1 MPNEFTTPMIS
12 VRNSFSLPEHLKPV
26 CEGCEK
32 TFKPQRLFH
41 LPLKKN
47 IPEVMSSY
55 QLCFGVNIIN
65 DSRPIT
71 SFDDYCHILPL
82 GVILIDKQ
90 HITVEELRKQICFQ
104 LPTVPVP
111 FAFLTKN
118 GYQILKEQEQSL
130 TADLLITEKNSIF
143 LHRYS
148 EKLRVGIALVPSKEY
163 LGFIFAD
170 LNWNVKRT
178 RESVNDL
185 IRDINYNERLEY
197 RFLDQHGCPLSSKQE
212 LMMTMVDILVEQHI
226 SITFIRA
233 NQPGTSLPQPTR
245 QYSALISTSQKS
257 ERISSQK
264 SGCNI
269 QNCLTLESGV
279 QRKKTFKLGRISLKQ
294 KKDFRKVFVAKP
306 ILISYVRAEA
316 VRYALNLK
324 QELVDLG
331 FSVFLD
337 VHEIKTGSDWQDAL
351 NYAISNCSIFV
362 PLITPM
368 YGKTQW
374 TNREVKLA
382 DALEKFIV
390 PVNFLD
396 IWPPECLAIQ
406 FATTQYISWKSV
418 DVDHVK
424 SEHENLP
431 EILEGLYL
439 QKVAREIAGFC
450 KLFASEKEKF
460 NKISKKS
467 MKLPY
472 KDLDF
477 IEEEKRDST
486 KFIVISAHPRQRLL
500 AHEMRIF
507 FETQGLEVWCSTDVL
522 EATDYDKK
530 DARKSVSTSNTPQDL
545 PTIPEKENVVSNEKN
560 KGTASIC
567 CNDSDFVEKKPLV
580 RMISQISNISQ
591 GSALTPEKIER
602 LKAFRQQAHQAG
614 VVVVVVSR
622 EYTKS
627 KTSQQQ
633 VFYIEQR
640 KRVVLVK
647 SDDSSVPSWFRMLI
661 RNDMISRKMINSEF
675 LSILSMQVKRALNP
689 DTLMTPKEEA
699 EEAKIQY
706 LVKSLKKISPDLE
719 NCVYIAGNDNLS
731 SRAEEICRAIGG
743 ELAKV
748 PKLTLVTG
756 GFFGAPNVTAEAF
769 NEIKEIYKNSF
780 AGTDDAS
787 SVFHVLPMKDHQ
799 DFSSKSRQN
808 LDGNFERVPYGKTVF
823 IGDSIK
829 ERETVVARVFNICIV
844 IGVVEALS
852 AHEVSEFVWNDHFV
866 IPVWLTEDFTSGVPL
881 ETYEVPPPHVSEEV
895 WGVLS
900 QPQATPEEIAKAVV
914 KTVESLREASSA
926 KDKIPKCKLRRR
938 STIRK
943 NKSRVKKKN
952 DYWDDKQTATSI
964 YSSSLTLEDQAVGE
978 QFITASTE
986 KLAPEKI
993 VRSRWKKSF
1002 PSLLYSKAFRAKIF

>member
-1 MPNEFTTPMIS
+1 M
-12 VRNSFSLPEHLKPV
+12 
-26 CEGCEK
+26 
-32 TFKPQRLFH
+32 
-41 LPLKKN
+41 
-47 IPEVMSSY
+47 
-55 QLCFGVNIIN
+55 
-65 DSRPIT
+65 
-71 SFDDYCHILPL
+71 
-82 GVILIDKQ
+82 
-90 HITVEELRKQICFQ
+90 
-104 LPTVPVP
+104 
-111 FAFLTKN
+111 
-118 GYQILKEQEQSL
+118 
-130 TADLLITEKNSIF
+130 
-143 LHRYS
+143 

-467 MKLPY
+467 MKKLPY